1 MIIIINCLAEC
12 LLILRSVRNWVSDRV
27 RWGWGFE
34 WDAVWLNTCDVW
46 RLCIGSLLKWSHWM
60 QYQIIKIEIFT
71 NTFLSCRP
79 FKTKVW
85 NRIEK
90 SVLPR
95 AYFLWVSLSQG
106 IWSTLHWI
114 CWRNGYATASSYP
127 HEGQLDDEANNIILI
142 AADEGE
148 WNLRVTHLEYVY
160 LSMGSVI
167 CQPI

>member
-1 MIIIINCLAEC
+1 
-12 LLILRSVRNWVSDRV
+12 
-27 RWGWGFE
+27 
-34 WDAVWLNTCDVW
+34 
-46 RLCIGSLLKWSHWM
+46 M

-90 SVLPR
+90 LVLP
-95 AYFLWVSLSQG
+95 LSVGVSVKRNL
-106 IWSTLHWI
+106 IYITLDMLG
-114 CWRNGYATASSYP
+114 NGYATASSYHP

-148 WNLRVTHLEYVY
+148 GNLRVTHLEYVY

>member
-1 MIIIINCLAEC
+1 
-12 LLILRSVRNWVSDRV
+12 
-27 RWGWGFE
+27 
-34 WDAVWLNTCDVW
+34 
-46 RLCIGSLLKWSHWM
+46 M

-90 SVLPR
+90 LVLP
-95 AYFLWVSLSQG
+95 LSVGVSVTRNL
-106 IWSTLHWI
+106 IYITLDMLGKWI
-114 CWRNGYATASSYP
+114 CYTVSSYP